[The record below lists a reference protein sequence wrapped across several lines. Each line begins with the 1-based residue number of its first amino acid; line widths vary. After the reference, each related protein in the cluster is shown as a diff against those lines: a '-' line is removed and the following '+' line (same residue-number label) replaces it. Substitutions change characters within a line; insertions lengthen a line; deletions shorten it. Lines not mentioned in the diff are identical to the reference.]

1 MSSSE
6 NSWPCSVRSEESFEA
21 SINLNRK
28 SGEGGQP
35 RVQGGTFAARLAVT
49 MKSAPRRGPTGLR
62 AHPDLGRTRPPCRR
76 ATAQGRPASLLEGRF
91 AREAARFHASRRR
104 SAERACT
111 SNGSERGEVFFA
123 KSAARRPEAPSTPT
137 SPCPTFYHLGHTPP
151 PAFLTLHLLCSCS
164 FTVRVSLSLSPN
176 SIGRVRKRLGRQLA
190 SENEGGLLER
200 PAVTEHFHQ
209 DGLQSSGHRRPSR
222 RPAEDG
228 GCAQTG
234 RGPER

>member
-1 MSSSE
+1 MKNIITIELPTKQPFRPVPCPASE

-111 SNGSERGEVFFA
+111 SNGSERGEFFFA
-123 KSAARRPEAPSTPT
+123 KSEARRPEAPSTPT
-137 SPCPTFYHLGHTPP
+137 SPCPTFYHLGHTQSTGLSDAPS
-151 PAFLTLHLLCSCS
+151 LVLVLLYRP
-164 FTVRVSLSLSPN
+164 RVSFSLPQQHRASPEAL
-176 SIGRVRKRLGRQLA
+176 RAAARLRKRRRA
-190 SENEGGLLER
+190 PR
-200 PAVTEHFHQ
+200 APRC
-209 DGLQSSGHRRPSR
+209 HRALSSR
-222 RPAEDG
+222 RTPG
-228 GCAQTG
+228 
-234 RGPER
+234 

>member
-111 SNGSERGEVFFA
+111 SNGSERGEVFFCQER
-123 KSAARRPEAPSTPT
+123 SAPPGSPLHPYLSLPDLLPPRSHPATGLSDAPSLVLVLLYRPRVSFSLPQQHRASPEAPRAAAR
-137 SPCPTFYHLGHTPP
+137 L
-151 PAFLTLHLLCSCS
+151 
-164 FTVRVSLSLSPN
+164 
-176 SIGRVRKRLGRQLA
+176 RKRRRA
-190 SENEGGLLER
+190 PR
-200 PAVTEHFHQ
+200 APRC
-209 DGLQSSGHRRPSR
+209 HRALSSR
-222 RPAEDG
+222 R
-228 GCAQTG
+228 T
-234 RGPER
+234 PE

>member
-1 MSSSE
+1 MKNIITIELTNQTAVSPSPMSRTE
-6 NSWPCSVRSEESFEA
+6 NSWPCSVRSEESCEA

-111 SNGSERGEVFFA
+111 SNGSERGEFFFCQER
-123 KSAARRPEAPSTPT
+123 SAPPG
-137 SPCPTFYHLGHTPP
+137 SP
-151 PAFLTLHLLCSCS
+151 LHPY
-164 FTVRVSLSLSPN
+164 LSLPD
-176 SIGRVRKRLGRQLA
+176 
-190 SENEGGLLER
+190 LLPPR
-200 PAVTEHFHQ
+200 SHPVH
-209 DGLQSSGHRRPSR
+209 
-222 RPAEDG
+222 
-228 GCAQTG
+228 
-234 RGPER
+234 GPF

>member
-1 MSSSE
+1 MKNIITIELPTKQPFRPVPCPASE

-111 SNGSERGEVFFA
+111 STGSERGEFFFCQER
-123 KSAARRPEAPSTPT
+123 SAPPG
-137 SPCPTFYHLGHTPP
+137 SP
-151 PAFLTLHLLCSCS
+151 LHPY
-164 FTVRVSLSLSPN
+164 LSLPD
-176 SIGRVRKRLGRQLA
+176 
-190 SENEGGLLER
+190 LLPPR
-200 PAVTEHFHQ
+200 SHPVH
-209 DGLQSSGHRRPSR
+209 
-222 RPAEDG
+222 
-228 GCAQTG
+228 
-234 RGPER
+234 GPF

>member
-111 SNGSERGEVFFA
+111 SNGSERGEFFFA
-123 KSAARRPEAPSTPT
+123 KSEARRPEAPSTPT
-137 SPCPTFYHLGHTPP
+137 SPCPTFYHLGHTQSTGLSDAPS
-151 PAFLTLHLLCSCS
+151 LVLVLLYRP
-164 FTVRVSLSLSPN
+164 RVSFSLPQQHRASPEAP
-176 SIGRVRKRLGRQLA
+176 RAAARLRKRRRA
-190 SENEGGLLER
+190 PR
-200 PAVTEHFHQ
+200 APRC
-209 DGLQSSGHRRPSR
+209 HRALSSR
-222 RPAEDG
+222 R
-228 GCAQTG
+228 T
-234 RGPER
+234 PE

>member
-6 NSWPCSVRSEESFEA
+6 NSWPSSVRSESWVEA

-111 SNGSERGEVFFA
+111 SNGSERGEFFFA
-123 KSAARRPEAPSTPT
+123 KSEARRPEAPSTPT
-137 SPCPTFYHLGHTPP
+137 SPCPTFYHLGHTQSTGLSDAPS
-151 PAFLTLHLLCSCS
+151 LVLVLLYRP
-164 FTVRVSLSLSPN
+164 RVSFSLPQQHRASPEAL
-176 SIGRVRKRLGRQLA
+176 RAAARLRKRRRA
-190 SENEGGLLER
+190 PR
-200 PAVTEHFHQ
+200 APRC
-209 DGLQSSGHRRPSR
+209 HRALSSR
-222 RPAEDG
+222 RTPG
-228 GCAQTG
+228 
-234 RGPER
+234 

>member
-1 MSSSE
+1 MKNIITIELTNQTAVSPSPMSRTE
-6 NSWPCSVRSEESFEA
+6 NSWPCSVRSEELRG
-21 SINLNRK
+21 LNQSQSK

-111 SNGSERGEVFFA
+111 SNGSERGEFFFT
-123 KSAARRPEAPSTPT
+123 KSEARRPEAPSTPT

-151 PAFLTLHLLCSCS
+151 F
-164 FTVRVSLSLSPN
+164 
-176 SIGRVRKRLGRQLA
+176 
-190 SENEGGLLER
+190 
-200 PAVTEHFHQ
+200 
-209 DGLQSSGHRRPSR
+209 
-222 RPAEDG
+222 
-228 GCAQTG
+228 
-234 RGPER
+234 

>member
-1 MSSSE
+1 MSRTE
-6 NSWPCSVRSEESFEA
+6 NSWPCSVRSEELRG
-21 SINLNRK
+21 LNQSQSK

-35 RVQGGTFAARLAVT
+35 RVQGGTFAARLAVK

-111 SNGSERGEVFFA
+111 SNGSERGEFFFCQER
-123 KSAARRPEAPSTPT
+123 SAPPG
-137 SPCPTFYHLGHTPP
+137 SPLHPYLSLPDLLPP
-151 PAFLTLHLLCSCS
+151 RSHPAFLTLHLLCSCS
-164 FTVRVSLSLSPN
+164 LTVRVSLSLSLN

>member
-1 MSSSE
+1 MKNIITIELPTKQPFRPVPCPGSE

-111 SNGSERGEVFFA
+111 SNGSERGEFFFA
-123 KSAARRPEAPSTPT
+123 KSEARRPEAPSTPT
-137 SPCPTFYHLGHTPP
+137 SPCPTFYHLGHTQSTGLSDAPS
-151 PAFLTLHLLCSCS
+151 LVLVLLYRP
-164 FTVRVSLSLSPN
+164 RVSFSLPQQHRASPEAL
-176 SIGRVRKRLGRQLA
+176 RAAARLRKRRRA
-190 SENEGGLLER
+190 PR
-200 PAVTEHFHQ
+200 APRC
-209 DGLQSSGHRRPSR
+209 HRALSSR
-222 RPAEDG
+222 RTPG
-228 GCAQTG
+228 
-234 RGPER
+234 

>member
-1 MSSSE
+1 MSRTE
-6 NSWPCSVRSEESFEA
+6 NSWPCSVRSEELRG
-21 SINLNRK
+21 LNQSQSK

-111 SNGSERGEVFFA
+111 SNGSERGEFFFLPRA
-123 KSAARRPEAPSTPT
+123 KRAARKPPPPLPLPARPSTTSVTPRLSDAPSLVLVLLNRPRVSFSLPQQHRASPEAPRAAAR
-137 SPCPTFYHLGHTPP
+137 L
-151 PAFLTLHLLCSCS
+151 
-164 FTVRVSLSLSPN
+164 
-176 SIGRVRKRLGRQLA
+176 RKRRRA
-190 SENEGGLLER
+190 PR
-200 PAVTEHFHQ
+200 APRC
-209 DGLQSSGHRRPSR
+209 HRALSSR
-222 RPAEDG
+222 R
-228 GCAQTG
+228 T
-234 RGPER
+234 PE

>member
-1 MSSSE
+1 MSRTE
-6 NSWPCSVRSEESFEA
+6 NSWPCSVRSEELRG
-21 SINLNRK
+21 LNQSQSK

-111 SNGSERGEVFFA
+111 SNGSERGEFFFCQER
-123 KSAARRPEAPSTPT
+123 SAPPGSPLHPYLSLPDLLPPRSHPATGLSDAPSLVLVLLYRPRVSFSLPQQHRASPEAPRAAAR
-137 SPCPTFYHLGHTPP
+137 L
-151 PAFLTLHLLCSCS
+151 
-164 FTVRVSLSLSPN
+164 
-176 SIGRVRKRLGRQLA
+176 RKRRRA
-190 SENEGGLLER
+190 PR
-200 PAVTEHFHQ
+200 APRC
-209 DGLQSSGHRRPSR
+209 HRALSSR
-222 RPAEDG
+222 R
-228 GCAQTG
+228 T
-234 RGPER
+234 PE

>member
-1 MSSSE
+1 MSRTE

-111 SNGSERGEVFFA
+111 SNGSERGEFFFCQER
-123 KSAARRPEAPSTPT
+123 SAPPGSPLHPYLSLPDLLPPRSHPATGLSDAPSLVLVLLYRPRVSFSLPQQHRASPEAPRAAAR
-137 SPCPTFYHLGHTPP
+137 L
-151 PAFLTLHLLCSCS
+151 
-164 FTVRVSLSLSPN
+164 
-176 SIGRVRKRLGRQLA
+176 RKRRRA
-190 SENEGGLLER
+190 PR
-200 PAVTEHFHQ
+200 APRC
-209 DGLQSSGHRRPSR
+209 HRALSSR
-222 RPAEDG
+222 R
-228 GCAQTG
+228 T
-234 RGPER
+234 PE

>member
-1 MSSSE
+1 MSRRSE
-6 NSWPCSVRSEESFEA
+6 NSWPCSVRSESFEA

-111 SNGSERGEVFFA
+111 SNGSERGEFFFLPRA
-123 KSAARRPEAPSTPT
+123 KRAARKPPPPLPLPARPSTTSVTPRLSDAPSLVLVLLNRPRVSFSLPQQHRASPEAPRAAAR
-137 SPCPTFYHLGHTPP
+137 L
-151 PAFLTLHLLCSCS
+151 
-164 FTVRVSLSLSPN
+164 
-176 SIGRVRKRLGRQLA
+176 RKRRRA
-190 SENEGGLLER
+190 PR
-200 PAVTEHFHQ
+200 APRC
-209 DGLQSSGHRRPSR
+209 HRALSSR
-222 RPAEDG
+222 R
-228 GCAQTG
+228 T
-234 RGPER
+234 PE